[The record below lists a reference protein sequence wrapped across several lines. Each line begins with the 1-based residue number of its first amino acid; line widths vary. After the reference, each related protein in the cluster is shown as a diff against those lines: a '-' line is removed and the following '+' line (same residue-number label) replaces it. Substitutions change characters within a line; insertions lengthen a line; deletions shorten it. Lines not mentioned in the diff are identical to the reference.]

1 MAIPIK
7 LSGLG
12 KQANALARN
21 AQSQAASSIDAVK
34 SSLGFSKKNAAA
46 NYLSS
51 QSTDSY
57 VFPIDLRG
65 QPNVSTVK
73 FTAYDKGTDGVKQHS
88 IFFPCPANISINDS
102 ATYNIVDLGTV
113 GGAVSS
119 AMQKSDSLESFA
131 KNIAGEANTAKQNFK
146 TGQVLNAA
154 IQKSPLIPDSIKG
167 ASKLASRSLTN
178 PNSNTTFSGNAIRS
192 FTFSFK
198 MVANSAE
205 EAELVRKIHSKFRKF
220 AYADAAGTFLT
231 FPPTWTITFYNGMG
245 EENEFIPKIFS
256 CYLVSVESTLNST
269 INMFH
274 ADGAPLEVDI
284 NISYQETRVLNRRD
298 IIDLEEGSLGISR
311 GINENGVPKTSG
323 IVDANTKPTEQLGRF
338 V

>member
-1 MAIPIK
+1 MANPIR
-7 LSGLG
+7 LSSIG
-12 KQANALARN
+12 KQANALVRN
-21 AQSQAASSIDAVK
+21 AQSQATSSIDAVK
-34 SSLGFSKKNAAA
+34 SSLGFSKKNAPA

-102 ATYNIVDLGTV
+102 ATYNVVDLGTI

-119 AMQKSDSLESFA
+119 AFQKSDSLESFS
-131 KNIAGEANTAKQNFK
+131 KNIAAQANTSKQNFK
-146 TGQVLNAA
+146 IGQVLNAA
-154 IQKSPLIPDSIKG
+154 IQKSPLPDEVKG

-198 MVANSAE
+198 MIANSAD

-220 AYADAAGTFLT
+220 AYADAAGAYLT
-231 FPPTWTITFYNGMG
+231 FPPTWTITFYNGKG
-245 EENEFIPKIFS
+245 EENEYIPKIFS

-269 INMFH
+269 TNMFH

-284 NISYQETRVLNRRD
+284 NISYQETRVLNRQD
-298 IIDLEEGSLGISR
+298 IINLEEGSLGIDR
-311 GINENGVPKTSG
+311 GINENGVPKSSG
-323 IVDANTKPTEQLGRF
+323 MVDPNTKPTEQLGRF

>member
-1 MAIPIK
+1 MANPIR
-7 LSGLG
+7 LSSIG
-12 KQANALARN
+12 KQANALAKN
-21 AQSQAASSIDAVK
+21 AQSQVTSSIDAVK
-34 SSLGFSKKNAAA
+34 SSLGFSKKNSAA

-65 QPNVSTVK
+65 QPNVNTVK

-102 ATYNIVDLGTV
+102 ATYNVVDLGTI

-146 TGQVLNAA
+146 SAQVLNAA
-154 IQKSPLIPDSIKG
+154 IQKSPLLDSVKG

-198 MVANSAE
+198 MIASSAD

-220 AYADAAGTFLT
+220 AYADAAGAFLT
-231 FPPTWTITFYNGMG
+231 FPPTWTITFYNGLG
-245 EENEFIPKIFS
+245 EENEYIPKIFS

-269 INMFH
+269 TNMFH

-284 NISYQETRVLNRRD
+284 NISYQETRVLNRQD
-298 IIDLEEGSLGISR
+298 IINLEEGSLGINR
-311 GINENGVPKTSG
+311 GINENGVPKSSG
-323 IVDANTKPTEQLGRF
+323 MVDPNTKPTEQLGRF
-338 V
+338 E